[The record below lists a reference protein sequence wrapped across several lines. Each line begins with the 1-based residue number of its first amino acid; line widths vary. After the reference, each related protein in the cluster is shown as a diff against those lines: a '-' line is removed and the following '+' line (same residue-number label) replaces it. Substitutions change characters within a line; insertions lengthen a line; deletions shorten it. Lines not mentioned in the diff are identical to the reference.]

1 MLLPL
6 KSTILNVAGLSAKP
20 LLTITKNLSIN
31 QVLMFIAMICKK
43 SFIVQMKSE
52 QN

>member
-20 LLTITKNLSIN
+20 LLTITINLSIN
-31 QVLMFIAMICKK
+31 QGSDVYSYDL
-43 SFIVQMKSE
+43 
-52 QN
+52 